1 MSDEDRGVDAD
12 KRATLRR
19 FAALGA
25 ATPLASLG
33 TGEAE
38 ARATTER
45 SDARDAILGYVRTT
59 PGAHFSKLRDDLKLG
74 TGETQHHLRRL
85 LDDGRA
91 SDADVPS
98 SERRSDD
105 PAIVSRRDGDYRRF
119 FLAGRFST
127 FEQVALGYL
136 RRETPRGMVLTL
148 LRHPD
153 ATGSAV
159 ADAIGVSRATV
170 STYVSELEEAGLLV
184 RDDGY
189 TVARPETIITLLVR
203 YADSF
208 DAETAAFAAEA
219 DEVLR
224 YDP

>member
-1 MSDEDRGVDAD
+1 MPNGDRGVDED
-12 KRATLRR
+12 KRSTLRR

-25 ATPLASLG
+25 ATPLAGLG
-33 TGEAE
+33 SGEAA
-38 ARATTER
+38 ARSSADG
-45 SDARDAILGYVRTT
+45 SDVRDAILGYVSTT
-59 PGAHFSKLRDDLKLG
+59 PGAHFSKLRDDLQLG

-85 LDDGRA
+85 LDDG
-91 SDADVPS
+91 DAAG
-98 SERRSDD
+98 RRSED

-119 FLAGRFST
+119 FVADRFST

-136 RRETPRGMVLTL
+136 RRETPRGMLLTL

-170 STYVSELEEAGLLV
+170 STYASELVDAGLLA

-189 TVARPETIITLLVR
+189 VVARPETIITLLVR

-208 DAETAAFAAEA
+208 DAEVRAFAAEA
-219 DEVLR
+219 DDLVR

>member
-1 MSDEDRGVDAD
+1 MPSGDRGVDAE

-25 ATPLASLG
+25 TTSLASLG
-33 TGEAE
+33 AGE
-38 ARATTER
+38 ARAETGDN
-45 SDARDAILGYVRTT
+45 DARDAILGYVSTT

-85 LDDGRA
+85 LDDGA
-91 SDADVPS
+91 L
-98 SERRSDD
+98 
-105 PAIVSRRDGDYRRF
+105 VSRRDGDYRRF
-119 FLAGRFST
+119 FLSDRFST

-153 ATGSAV
+153 ATGSEIANV
-159 ADAIGVSRATV
+159 LDVSRATV
-170 STYVSELEEAGLLV
+170 STYASQLDEAGLLD
-184 RDDGY
+184 RTDGY
-189 TVARPETIITLLVR
+189 AVARPETIITLLVR
-203 YADSF
+203 YAESF
-208 DAETAAFAAEA
+208 DAETRAFAAEA
-219 DEVLR
+219 DSLVR

>member
-1 MSDEDRGVDAD
+1 MPDGDRGVDAE

-25 ATPLASLG
+25 ATPLAGLSA
-33 TGEAE
+33 GEAQ
-38 ARATTER
+38 AKTDGN
-45 SDARDAILGYVRTT
+45 DARDAILGYVNAT

-85 LDDGRA
+85 LDEGA
-91 SDADVPS
+91 L
-98 SERRSDD
+98 
-105 PAIVSRRDGDYRRF
+105 VSRRDGDYRRF
-119 FLAGRFST
+119 FLADCFST

-136 RRETPRGMVLTL
+136 RRETPRGMLLTL

-153 ATGSAV
+153 ATGSEIASTL
-159 ADAIGVSRATV
+159 DVSRATV
-170 STYVSELEEAGLLV
+170 STYASQLDDAGLLD
-184 RDDGY
+184 RTDGY
-189 TVARPETIITLLVR
+189 AVSRPETIITLLVR

-208 DAETAAFAAEA
+208 DAETRAFAADA
-219 DEVLR
+219 DSLVR

>member
-1 MSDEDRGVDAD
+1 MPDGERDRGRGVDAD

-33 TGEAE
+33 AGEAQ
-38 ARATTER
+38 ATTDGN
-45 SDARDAILGYVRTT
+45 DARDAILGYVSAT

-85 LDDGRA
+85 LDDG
-91 SDADVPS
+91 VL
-98 SERRSDD
+98 
-105 PAIVSRRDGDYRRF
+105 VSRRDGDYRRF
-119 FLAGRFST
+119 FLADRFST

-136 RRETPRGMVLTL
+136 RRETPRGMIMTL
-148 LRHPD
+148 LRRPD
-153 ATGSAV
+153 ATGSDI
-159 ADAIGVSRATV
+159 ADALGVSRATV
-170 STYVSELEEAGLLV
+170 STYASQLDDAGLLV

-189 TVARPETIITLLVR
+189 AVARPETVLVLLVR

-208 DAETAAFAAEA
+208 DDEVATFAARA
-219 DEVLR
+219 DDLVE

>member
-1 MSDEDRGVDAD
+1 MSDGDRGVDAD

-25 ATPLASLG
+25 ATSLAGLG
-33 TGEAE
+33 AGETRAATGGN
-38 ARATTER
+38 
-45 SDARDAILGYVRTT
+45 DAREAILGYVSQT

-85 LDDGRA
+85 LDDGA
-91 SDADVPS
+91 V
-98 SERRSDD
+98 
-105 PAIVSRRDGDYRRF
+105 VSRRDGDYRRF
-119 FLAGRFST
+119 FLADQFSP

-136 RRETPRGMVLTL
+136 RRDTPRGMVLTL
-148 LRHPD
+148 LRRPD
-153 ATGSAV
+153 ATGSEV
-159 ADAIGVSRATV
+159 ADVLGVSRATV
-170 STYVSELEEAGLLV
+170 SKYATQLAEAGLLV

-189 TVARPETIITLLVR
+189 AVARPETIITLVVR

-208 DAETAAFAAEA
+208 DAETGRFAAGAA
-219 DEVLR
+219 DLVR